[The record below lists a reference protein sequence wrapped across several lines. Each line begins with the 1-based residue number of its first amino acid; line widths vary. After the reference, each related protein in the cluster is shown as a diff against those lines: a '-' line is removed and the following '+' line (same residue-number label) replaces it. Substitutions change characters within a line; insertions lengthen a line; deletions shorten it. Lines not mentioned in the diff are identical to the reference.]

1 MASGGRRLYVGRIP
15 PDATR
20 TDVEKYFGRY
30 GTLMDVR
37 IMAGFGF
44 LEYDSVRDAEDAVH
58 DLNGRDF
65 MGERLIVE
73 FAKAPRGRDMHPG
86 GGMGGGGGHTGPRRG
101 GFRLLVKGLSHETSW
116 QHVSPAARGPLNL
129 LLATAPVEGSSFT
142 PDLID
147 IPYLTRILGRTG
159 VERNLLSVL
168 LLCSVWFS
176 TWLRFQQ
183 DLKDFAR
190 QAGNVTRADVD
201 RNMPGEGLIEYASQ
215 DDADCAIRK
224 LDGTELKG
232 MVVTLFED
240 RPGGGGGGGGRRD
253 RSRSPGYR
261 DTRDRDRSPRDR
273 SRDRERDR
281 SPRERRGGYD
291 RERRRSPPPR
301 DDRERDRGDRGDRGF
316 DRKERERS
324 PRRDV

>member
-1 MASGGRRLYVGRIP
+1 MASAGRRLYIGRIP

-73 FAKAPRGRDMHPG
+73 FAKAPRGRDMHS
-86 GGMGGGGGHTGPRRG
+86 GGHSGGPRRG

-116 QHVSPAARGPLNL
+116 Q
-129 LLATAPVEGSSFT
+129 
-142 PDLID
+142 
-147 IPYLTRILGRTG
+147 
-159 VERNLLSVL
+159 
-168 LLCSVWFS
+168 
-176 TWLRFQQ
+176 

-201 RNMPGEGLIEYASQ
+201 RNLPGEGLIEFGSQ
-215 DDADCAIRK
+215 DDADNAIRK

-232 MVVTLFED
+232 MVVTLIED
-240 RPGGGGGGGGRRD
+240 RPGGGGRRD
-253 RSRSPGYR
+253 RSRSPGGYR
-261 DTRDRDRSPRDR
+261 DSRDRDRSPRDR
-273 SRDRERDR
+273 SRDRERER
-281 SPRERRGGYD
+281 SPRDRRYD

-301 DDRERDRGDRGDRGF
+301 DDRDRERDRGY

-324 PRRDV
+324 PRRDVRADSVSKKSPSD

>member
-116 QHVSPAARGPLNL
+116 
-129 LLATAPVEGSSFT
+129 
-142 PDLID
+142 
-147 IPYLTRILGRTG
+147 
-159 VERNLLSVL
+159 
-168 LLCSVWFS
+168 
-176 TWLRFQQ
+176 Q

>member
-1 MASGGRRLYVGRIP
+1 MASGGRRLYVVSIPLIRSARRIP

-65 MGERLIVE
+65 MGER
-73 FAKAPRGRDMHPG
+73 GRDMHPG

-116 QHVSPAARGPLNL
+116 Q
-129 LLATAPVEGSSFT
+129 
-142 PDLID
+142 
-147 IPYLTRILGRTG
+147 
-159 VERNLLSVL
+159 
-168 LLCSVWFS
+168 
-176 TWLRFQQ
+176 

-201 RNMPGEGLIEYASQ
+201 RNMPGEGVQVVVAVAVVAETARAHPVTVTLVTVIA
-215 DDADCAIRK
+215 ALVTAVAIGSVTAA
-224 LDGTELKG
+224 LVNVE
-232 MVVTLFED
+232 VVTIGNADAVHL
-240 RPGGGGGGGGRRD
+240 RVMTGSGTG
-253 RSRSPGYR
+253 
-261 DTRDRDRSPRDR
+261 
-273 SRDRERDR
+273 
-281 SPRERRGGYD
+281 
-291 RERRRSPPPR
+291 
-301 DDRERDRGDRGDRGF
+301 GDRGF

>member
-1 MASGGRRLYVGRIP
+1 MASAGRRIYVGRIP

-73 FAKAPRGRDMHPG
+73 FAKAPRGRDIHS
-86 GGMGGGGGHTGPRRG
+86 GGGGGGGYGPRRG
-101 GFRLLVKGLSHETSW
+101 GFRLIVKGISHETSW
-116 QHVSPAARGPLNL
+116 
-129 LLATAPVEGSSFT
+129 
-142 PDLID
+142 
-147 IPYLTRILGRTG
+147 
-159 VERNLLSVL
+159 
-168 LLCSVWFS
+168 
-176 TWLRFQQ
+176 Q

-215 DDADCAIRK
+215 DDADNAVRK
-224 LDGTELKG
+224 LDGTDLKG
-232 MVVTLFED
+232 MVVTVVED
-240 RPGGGGGGGGRRD
+240 RPGGGRRE

-261 DTRDRDRSPRDR
+261 DSRDRDRSPRDR
-273 SRDRERDR
+273 SRDRSPRDRRGGYDRDRKRSPPPREDRERDRDRGYDRKERDR
-281 SPRERRGGYD
+281 SPR
-291 RERRRSPPPR
+291 R
-301 DDRERDRGDRGDRGF
+301 DAW
-316 DRKERERS
+316 
-324 PRRDV
+324 

>member
-1 MASGGRRLYVGRIP
+1 
-15 PDATR
+15 
-20 TDVEKYFGRY
+20 
-30 GTLMDVR
+30 MDVR

-73 FAKAPRGRDMHPG
+73 FAKAPRGRDMHS
-86 GGMGGGGGHTGPRRG
+86 GGHSGGPRRG

-116 QHVSPAARGPLNL
+116 Q
-129 LLATAPVEGSSFT
+129 
-142 PDLID
+142 
-147 IPYLTRILGRTG
+147 
-159 VERNLLSVL
+159 
-168 LLCSVWFS
+168 
-176 TWLRFQQ
+176 

-201 RNMPGEGLIEYASQ
+201 RNLPGEGLIEFGSQ
-215 DDADCAIRK
+215 DDADNAIRK

-232 MVVTLFED
+232 MVVTLIED
-240 RPGGGGGGGGRRD
+240 RPGGGGRRD
-253 RSRSPGYR
+253 RSRSPGGYR
-261 DTRDRDRSPRDR
+261 DSRDRDRSPRDR
-273 SRDRERDR
+273 SRDRERER
-281 SPRERRGGYD
+281 SPRDRRYD

-301 DDRERDRGDRGDRGF
+301 DDRDRERDRGY

-324 PRRDV
+324 PRRDVRADSVSKKSPSD